1 MRKKRH
7 LIIAL
12 LLTMT
17 ISVGAFAYTFT
28 TSGTAT
34 VDVEAAG
41 EIATAEEAAGQPS
54 WYSLLPVPLPGT
66 EILRPD
72 AAGDVTDIAYQE
84 PPSDG
89 EHWDKVAEE
98 AADDWNTYVYTDSKH
113 YQVDLYNI
121 ADQAVGLGTID
132 SVTVYFRFA
141 ASDAGKKK
149 DKARAK
155 AVIKTY
161 DTVYRGTEER
171 VDDGEFVTRT
181 YEWTTNPNTAE
192 AWTWGEIDDLQ
203 AGVAL
208 RLIDKKGTA
217 SCTQVFVVVDYVEE
231 PVTEGDVPIGDLFD
245 IAVNEAYTGDVA
257 VTIYLLNT
265 GSLVK
270 AYRYLNI
277 MVELE
282 GSVGGVYQLIT
293 LENGVAN
300 FTLENVA
307 GLTRTLSVS
316 GGSYALVSADAS
328 EWGSG
333 WSITPEFYCEI
344 TQR

>member
-1 MRKKRH
+1 MG
-7 LIIAL
+7 L
-12 LLTMT
+12 LLAMAL
-17 ISVGAFAYTFT
+17 SVGTFAYTFT
-28 TSGTAT
+28 TATAII
-34 VDVEAAG
+34 DVEAMG
-41 EIATAEEAAGQPS
+41 EMATAEEAVSQPG
-54 WYSLLPVPLPGT
+54 WYSLLPVPIPGT

-72 AAGDVTDIAYQE
+72 AAGDVTNISHQE
-84 PPSDG
+84 PPTG

-98 AADDWNTYVYTDSKH
+98 AADEWNTYVYTDSKQ
-113 YQVDLYNI
+113 YQTDLYNF
-121 ADQAVGLGTID
+121 ADPSVGSGTID

-141 ASDAGKKK
+141 ASDAGEKK

-155 AVIKTY
+155 AVIKTH
-161 DTVYRGTEER
+161 DTVYRGTEEK
-171 VDDGEFVTRT
+171 VDDGAFVTRA
-181 YEWTTNPNTAE
+181 YEWTTNPDTAE
-192 AWTWGEIDDLQ
+192 AWTWDEIRDLQ

-208 RLIDKKGTA
+208 RLVDNKGTA

-231 PVTEGDVPIGDLFD
+231 PVTEGDVPLGDLFD

-282 GSVGGVYQLIT
+282 GSAGEVYQLIT
-293 LENGVAN
+293 LENGVAS
-300 FTLENVA
+300 FTLENCA
-307 GLTRTLSVS
+307 GLTRTLSIT
-316 GGSYALVSADAS
+316 GGSYALVSGDAS

-344 TQR
+344 SQR